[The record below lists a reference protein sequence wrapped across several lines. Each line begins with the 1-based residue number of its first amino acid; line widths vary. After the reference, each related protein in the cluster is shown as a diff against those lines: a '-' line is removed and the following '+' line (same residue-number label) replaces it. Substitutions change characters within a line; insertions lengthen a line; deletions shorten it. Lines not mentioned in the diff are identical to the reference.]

1 MTKKRVI
8 ILISVILLVIIAV
21 VAGFVGYLQLSL
33 FEVEPI
39 SKNAMTTYI
48 NEQGIDGLERKQ
60 DNLYEGFLPIEK
72 LDDELTYKFIQQEKE
87 AGRDITS
94 GNIRIYH
101 GFARVN
107 YLLGSFYVP
116 VNYDVSSE
124 LKDNELV
131 TVLTAVSYGN
141 KHLKLPAF
149 FNELVFES
157 IFKQPKQLQLDLTT
171 YNNSELF
178 TLDGSTIEP
187 EGIEAVFALELP
199 ELDELVKYIDADL
212 NEDYIKIYEN
222 GSEEQVE
229 ALRWIVDYDVF
240 KEEIT
245 SKIFEDYLADGLV
258 IHEVLALSKPA
269 TLLKIYD
276 KYEELDL
283 VVNKDK
289 VLESRGKLIG
299 DAVVGYGQIILEALK
314 DYSEGGTL
322 VVSKGYPFDL
332 EIMKTITIDTL
343 MEDYKLE
350 IDDTIL
356 SRMSLAYVRDV
367 VYVVYVSEEGTTV
380 GITLGGYKTIS
391 QDDYEN
397 LYSIEIPAEGTLTD
411 DEVIYEEL
419 YYALFKHYGEDV
431 FIRYLKDDGY
441 EAYAIVS
448 LESDYQNFGIVLL
461 RRLGDVFEVLGD
473 GYATAID
480 VNKAYPDFNMNLAT
494 RMNEGNKVLTLNSR
508 TKNNLISGLQDQGYM
523 EEDEELIY
531 CSYDGVRYISI
542 ALNSGEEYIYT
553 IYRGAFLEDIYTV
566 EEALSK
572 FSDID
577 PLVILHPN
585 PSNEVINE

>member
-8 ILISVILLVIIAV
+8 ILISVIILIIIAV
-21 VAGFVGYLQLSL
+21 IAGFVGYLQLSL

-39 SKNAMTTYI
+39 SINAMTSYI
-48 NEQGIDGLERKQ
+48 DEQGIDGLERKQ
-60 DNLYEGFLPIEK
+60 DNLYEGFLPNEQF
-72 LDDELTYKFIQQEKE
+72 DDELTYKFIQQEKE
-87 AGRDITS
+87 AGRDIVS
-94 GNIRIYH
+94 ANIRAYH

-116 VNYDVSSE
+116 INYHVSSE
-124 LKDNELV
+124 LKDNEIV
-131 TVLTAVSYGN
+131 TILTADSYGN
-141 KHLKLPAF
+141 KHLKLPEF
-149 FNELVFES
+149 INELVFES
-157 IFKQPKQLQLDLTT
+157 IFGQTKQVQLDLAT
-171 YNNSELF
+171 YNKSELF
-178 TLDGSTIEP
+178 TLTESTFTD

-199 ELDELVKYIDADL
+199 DLDELVKYIEADL

-222 GSEEQVE
+222 GSDAQVE
-229 ALRWIVDYDVF
+229 ALRWIIDYGVF

-245 SKIFEDYLADGLV
+245 SKIFEDFLADGLV

-269 TLLKIYD
+269 TLLKIYA

-314 DYSEGGTL
+314 DYSEGGNL
-322 VVSKGYPFDL
+322 VVSKSYPFDL
-332 EIMKTITIDTL
+332 KEMKTVTIDTL
-343 MEDYKLE
+343 MEDYKLV
-350 IDDTIL
+350 IDETIV
-356 SRMSLAYVRDV
+356 SRMSLAYVRDI
-367 VYVVYVSEEGTTV
+367 VYVVYVSEEGTTI
-380 GITLGGYKTIS
+380 GITLGGYKAIN
-391 QDDYEN
+391 QEDYEN
-397 LYSIEIPAEGTLTD
+397 LYNIPVPDEGVLTN
-411 DEVIYEEL
+411 DETIYEEL
-419 YYALFKHYGEDV
+419 YYALFQHYGEDV

-461 RRLGDVFEVLGD
+461 RRLGDTFEVLGD
-473 GYATAID
+473 GFETAID
-480 VNKAYPDFNMNLAT
+480 VNKAYPDFNMNLST

-508 TKNNLISGLQDQGYM
+508 TKNNLIDGLQDQGYM

-553 IYRGAFLEDIYTV
+553 IYRGAFLEEIYTV
-566 EEALSK
+566 EEALAK
-572 FSDID
+572 FNDID

-585 PSNEVINE
+585 PSKEILNE